1 MDRLAEIC
9 ERVAATNSR
18 LRKTALLSAYF
29 RDLDD
34 KDLERAVSFLCGRP
48 ILREHTAKLSVGHA
62 ALREAALAAMP
73 WDLETLRI
81 CLREAGDGGEG
92 IGLLL
97 RNHPG
102 VEALPLERAEELY
115 VRLLL
120 ARDTSQKVALLSEA
134 FRRYRPLAVAYLIK
148 MASGNPRI
156 GLMEKMVEEAV
167 AAAHALPAATI
178 REANSKLG
186 NLAQVAVAA
195 RRGELEKI
203 EAELFRPLDFMLA
216 KPIEAIANVA
226 APEEWIVEDKYD
238 GIRAQIHRSE
248 TRTRI
253 FTRGKEDAS
262 AAFPELTDAI
272 SRLQSPAIFD
282 GEILAWRE
290 GRALPFGVLQQ
301 RIARKRVSAALRDE
315 VPVVFIAYDLL
326 YRGNTLL
333 LDRPLEERR
342 QQLEEELREA
352 GPLLLISPQRG
363 IRSHEELDGLFA
375 EARDRSNEGLVLKR
389 RGSLYEA
396 GRRSGVWCKVKRAF
410 GTLDVVVTAAEQGHG
425 KRASMLS
432 DYTFAVREG
441 DRFLNVGK
449 AYSGLTDEEIRELT
463 RRFRAITVEKFGR
476 VSLVKPEVVLE
487 VAFDGIQKSP
497 RHKSGYALRFPR
509 ILRWRTDK
517 TVAEIDGIE
526 TVAALYAATLR

>member
-29 RDLDD
+29 QQLDD
-34 KDLERAVSFLCGRP
+34 RDLERAVSFLCGRP
-48 ILREHTAKLSVGHA
+48 VLREHTAKLSVGYA
-62 ALREAALAAMP
+62 AIRQAALAAMP
-73 WDLETLRI
+73 WDLDTLRL

-97 RNHPG
+97 RNQPG
-102 VEALPLERAEELY
+102 SEALSLERAEELF

-120 ARDTSQKVALLSEA
+120 ARDTNQKAGLLAEA

-148 MASGNPRI
+148 MAGGNPRI
-156 GLMEKMVEEAV
+156 GLLEKMVEEAV
-167 AAAHALPAATI
+167 AAAHSRPAAMI

-216 KPIEAIANVA
+216 KPIEAIAHVA

-262 AAFPELTDAI
+262 AAFPELVEALSGLRGTAI
-272 SRLQSPAIFD
+272 LD
-282 GEILAWRE
+282 GEILAWRD

-301 RIARKRVSAALRDE
+301 RIARKRVSTALRGE
-315 VPVVFIAYDLL
+315 VPVVFVAYDLL
-326 YRGNTLL
+326 YRDGTLL
-333 LDRPLEERR
+333 LDQPIEDRRRRLEED
-342 QQLEEELREA
+342 LRET
-352 GPLLLISPQRG
+352 GPLVMISPQVAIG
-363 IRSHEELDGLFA
+363 SHQELDGLFA
-375 EARDRSNEGLVLKR
+375 QARERNNEGLVLKR
-389 RGSLYEA
+389 RGSPYEA
-396 GRRSGVWCKVKRAF
+396 GRRTGVWCKVKRAF
-410 GTLDVVVTAAEQGHG
+410 GSLDVVVTAAEQGHG
-425 KRASMLS
+425 KRATMLS
-432 DYTFAVREG
+432 DYTFAVRDG
-441 DRFLNVGK
+441 DRFLNIGK
-449 AYSGLTDEEIRELT
+449 AYSGLTDVEIRELT
-463 RRFRAITVEKFGR
+463 RVFRTVTVEKFGR
-476 VSLVKPEVVLE
+476 VSLVKPQVVLE

-517 TVAEIDGIE
+517 TVEEIDGIE
-526 TVAALYAATLR
+526 TVVALYEASLR